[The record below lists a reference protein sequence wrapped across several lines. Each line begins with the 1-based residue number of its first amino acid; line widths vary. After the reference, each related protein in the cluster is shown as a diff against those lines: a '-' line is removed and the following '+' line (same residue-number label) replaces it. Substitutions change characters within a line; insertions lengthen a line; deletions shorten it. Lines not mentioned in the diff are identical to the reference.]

1 MNCTTARLPSLEFTS
16 ETFFIV
22 SIYLVVFVI
31 ALLGNMSIFM
41 ILLSYIPKEVIHN
54 ITGMWLGG
62 DTVSERLKKTHQ
74 KILQLCRLCK
84 FFDVFGV
91 SLSANILMCLSLDR
105 FYSILFP
112 LYSINAKKHVL
123 RMIAIAWT
131 TAFLSSLPQVYI
143 FRTAVHPCFPW
154 YTQCVSSDLIG
165 LISPKVTFWFSVLN
179 ILEVYILPLL
189 VIVVCYSSIL
199 ISISIKSGSF
209 KGSKFL
215 KTKSDGTQGGQNQAL
230 LRRAGGQD
238 NFERAKSRT
247 LQMTF
252 FVMLDTIHNCDVYT
266 FSSRFKSSPT
276 DFSTSI
282 EVTLRICRLQF
293 GCKVCSFNNA
303 KHISYLSPYLC
314 VYSYFSFQQ
323 IYSELQS
330 LLCCQPATSL
340 SNARSSSLAERKRA
354 IRRPADSLTNNSLSA
369 FSPNNTTVS
378 LNFSRRIS
386 VAKSRTARVR
396 LGASPQAFS
405 FDEASASRSNS
416 RRPSQLQI
424 MSTITDVPQS
434 PLDPDSRSCTSRKVS
449 YVGTAHSSPTVSV
462 HREILSNN
470 DAL

>member
-62 DTVSERLKKTHQ
+62 DT
-74 KILQLCRLCK
+74 LCRLCK

-199 ISISIKSGSF
+199 VSISIKSGSF
-209 KGSKFL
+209 KGSKLL
-215 KTKSDGTQGGQNQAL
+215 KSKTDGTQGGQNQAL

-247 LQMTF
+247 LQMTVVVVF
-252 FVMLDTIHNCDVYT
+252 SFLLCWTPYTIAMFIH
-266 FSSRFKSSPT
+266 FLRASSHHRPISPLLSKLLYA
-276 DFSTSI
+276 FA
-282 EVTLRICRLQF
+282 V
-293 GCKVCSFNNA
+293 FNSA
-303 KHISYLSPYLC
+303 ASPYLC

-386 VAKSRTARVR
+386 VANSRTARVR

-424 MSTITDVPQS
+424 MSTITDVSQS

-462 HREILSNN
+462 HREIFSNN